1 MPGKLISRLE
11 REGKIRK
18 QKAGFVQV
26 EALLEDA
33 ILDLEEARRIQGI
46 AERATYLLAYTAML
60 KAGRALL
67 LLNGYVPDDGAQ
79 HKTVVEL
86 TSAILGEKFKDLT
99 EQFERMRRKRNDL
112 TYQGGT
118 LLSKSE
124 AQNALSSAISFIQN
138 ILKKVKTQNPQL
150 ELKFD

>member
-1 MPGKLISRLE
+1 MPDRLIRRLE
-11 REGKIRK
+11 REGKIRR
-18 QKAGFVQV
+18 QEAGYVQV
-26 EALLEDA
+26 EALLKDA
-33 ILDLEEARRIQGI
+33 ILDLEEAKRIQSI
-46 AERATYLLAYTAML
+46 AERAIYLLAYTAML

-79 HKTVVEL
+79 HKTVVDL
-86 TSAILGEKFKDLT
+86 TSAILGEKFRDLT

>member
-1 MPGKLISRLE
+1 MPDRLIRRLE

-26 EALLEDA
+26 EALLKDA

-46 AERATYLLAYTAML
+46 AERAIYLLAYTAML

-67 LLNGYVPDDGAQ
+67 LLSGYVPDDGAQ

-86 TSAILGEKFKDLT
+86 TSAILGEKFRDLT

-118 LLSKSE
+118 LLSRTE
-124 AQNALSSAISFIQN
+124 AQNALSSAISFLQN
-138 ILKKVKTQNPQL
+138 ILKKVKAQNPQL
-150 ELKFD
+150 ELTFE

>member
-1 MPGKLISRLE
+1 MPDRLIRRLE

-18 QKAGFVQV
+18 QRVGFVQV
-26 EALLEDA
+26 EVLLKDA
-33 ILDLEEARRIQGI
+33 ILDLEEARRIQAI
-46 AERATYLLAYTAML
+46 AERAIYLLAYTGML

-86 TSAILGEKFKDLT
+86 TSAILGEKFRDST

-118 LLSKSE
+118 LLSRTE
-124 AQNALSSAISFIQN
+124 AQNALSSASSFLQN
-138 ILKKVKTQNPQL
+138 ILKKVKAQNPQL
-150 ELKFD
+150 ELTFE

>member
-1 MPGKLISRLE
+1 MTIIRT
-11 REGKIRK
+11 RENSGYCEKI
-18 QKAGFVQV
+18 F
-26 EALLEDA
+26 LSDNSSA
-33 ILDLEEARRIQGI
+33 IFKTR
-46 AERATYLLAYTAML
+46 
-60 KAGRALL
+60 RALL

-86 TSAILGEKFKDLT
+86 TSAVLGEKFRDLT
-99 EQFERMRRKRNDL
+99 EQFERMRRERNEL

-138 ILKKVKTQNPQL
+138 VLKKVKVQNPQL

>member
-1 MPGKLISRLE
+1 MPDRLIRRLE

-26 EALLEDA
+26 EVLLKDA
-33 ILDLEEARRIQGI
+33 VLDLQEARRIQAI
-46 AERATYLLAYTAML
+46 AERAIYLLAYTGML

-86 TSAILGEKFKDLT
+86 TSAILGQEFRDLT

-118 LLSKSE
+118 LLSRTE
-124 AQNALSSAISFIQN
+124 AQSSLSSAISFLQK
-138 ILKKVKTQNPQL
+138 ILKKVKSQNPQMEL
-150 ELKFD
+150 EFE

>member
-1 MPGKLISRLE
+1 MPDRLIRKLE

-18 QKAGFVQV
+18 QQAGYVQV
-26 EALLEDA
+26 EALLKDA

-46 AERATYLLAYTAML
+46 AERAIYLLAYTAML

-79 HKTVVEL
+79 HKTVVDL
-86 TSAILGEKFKDLT
+86 TTAILGEKFRDLT

-124 AQNALSSAISFIQN
+124 AQDALSSSISFIQN
-138 ILKKVKTQNPQL
+138 ILKKVKAQNPQL

>member
-1 MPGKLISRLE
+1 MPDRLIKRLV
-11 REGKIRK
+11 REGKIRR
-18 QKAGFVQV
+18 QNAGFVQV
-26 EALLEDA
+26 EALLKDA

-46 AERATYLLAYTAML
+46 AERAIYLLAYTAML

-86 TSAILGEKFKDLT
+86 TSAILGEEFRDLT

-112 TYQGGT
+112 TYEGGT
-118 LLSKSE
+118 LLSKTE
-124 AQNALSSAISFIQN
+124 AQNALSSAISFLQK
-138 ILKKVKTQNPQL
+138 ILRKVKAQNPQL
-150 ELKFD
+150 ELKFE

>member
-1 MPGKLISRLE
+1 MPDKLISRLE

-26 EALLEDA
+26 EALLKDA

-46 AERATYLLAYTAML
+46 AERAIYLLAYTGML

-79 HKTVVEL
+79 HKTVVEM
-86 TSAILGEKFKDLT
+86 TSAILGEKYRDLT

-118 LLSKSE
+118 LLSRSE
-124 AQNALSSAISFIQN
+124 AQKALSSAIAFLQN
-138 ILKKVKTQNPQL
+138 ILRKVKAQNPQM
-150 ELKFD
+150 ELNFD

>member
-1 MPGKLISRLE
+1 MPDRLIRRLE
-11 REGKIRK
+11 REGRIRK
-18 QKAGFVQV
+18 QEAGYVQV
-26 EALLEDA
+26 EALLKDA
-33 ILDLEEARRIQGI
+33 ILDLGEARRIQGI
-46 AERATYLLAYTAML
+46 AERAIYLLTYNAML

-79 HKTVVEL
+79 HKTVVDL
-86 TSAILGEKFKDLT
+86 TSAILGEKFRDLT

-124 AQNALSSAISFIQN
+124 SQNALSSAISFIQN

>member
-1 MPGKLISRLE
+1 MPDRLIRRLE
-11 REGKIRK
+11 REGKIRR
-18 QKAGFVQV
+18 QEAGYVQV
-26 EALLEDA
+26 EALLKDA

-46 AERATYLLAYTAML
+46 AERAIYLLAYTAML

-79 HKTVVEL
+79 HKTVVDL
-86 TSAILGEKFKDLT
+86 TSAILGEKFRDLT

-138 ILKKVKTQNPQL
+138 ILKKVKAQNPQL

>member
-1 MPGKLISRLE
+1 MPDRLIRKLE

-18 QKAGFVQV
+18 QQAGYVQV
-26 EALLEDA
+26 EALLKDA

-46 AERATYLLAYTAML
+46 AERAIYLLAYTAML

-79 HKTVVEL
+79 HKTVVDL
-86 TSAILGEKFKDLT
+86 TTAILGEKFRDLT

-124 AQNALSSAISFIQN
+124 AQGALSSSISFIQN
-138 ILKKVKTQNPQL
+138 ILKKVKAQNPQL